1 MKIKIGKTKFLIS
14 VPFCLLI
21 STLLLLDKTGY
32 MAFSLSAAAVHEFS
46 HIIFMNIFHCPPH
59 EITASL
65 KGLIIVG
72 GRHTS
77 TKEEFLILLAGPLS
91 NLCFAAV
98 FYFIGQAFDWNTAT
112 SAAVVQSAVG
122 IFNLLPIS
130 GLDGGSLLLIVLETL
145 ISPDKANFFAK
156 LTSIAFSYAVLFF
169 GISLLFKTRTN
180 PTLLLLGIYLFF
192 LNIPKLGCDS

>member
-1 MKIKIGKTKFLIS
+1 MNIKIGKTKFLIS

-21 STLLLLDKTGY
+21 SALLLLDKTGY

-46 HIIFMNIFHCPPH
+46 HMIFMNIFHCPPQ

-65 KGLIIVG
+65 KGVIIVG
-72 GRHTS
+72 GRHAS
-77 TKEEFLILLAGPLS
+77 PKEEFFILLAGPLS
-91 NLCFAAV
+91 NLCLAAAFHFA
-98 FYFIGQAFDWNTAT
+98 GQALNRGAAI

-130 GLDGGSLLLIVLETL
+130 GLDGGSLLLIILETL
-145 ISPDKANFFAK
+145 VSPEKAKLSAK
-156 LTSIAFSYAVLFF
+156 LTSIAFSSAALFF

-192 LNIPKLGCDS
+192 LNIPRLGCAG